1 MRGDEVVAG
10 MHANDWDAIEDVRR
24 IVGTEVD
31 PDRLADDGVPL
42 ADL

>member
-1 MRGDEVVAG
+1 
-10 MHANDWDAIEDVRR
+10 MHVNDWDAIDQVRR

-31 PDRLADDGVPL
+31 ADRLADETVDL